1 MSIFKKTA
9 LFSSLSL
16 SFKKQ
21 LLQTIFSKR
30 KNNKVSLEKSKR
42 NRREQTKIKK
52 ISMNLSINMWIK

>member
-30 KNNKVSLEKSKR
+30 KNNKFSLEKSKR
-42 NRREQTKIKK
+42 NRREQTEIKK

>member
-21 LLQTIFSKR
+21 LWQTIFSKR
-30 KNNKVSLEKSKR
+30 KNNKFSLEKSKR

-52 ISMNLSINMWIK
+52 